1 MVYLKTI
8 SVWLSDYVRNAQRL
22 KEKQQRYK
30 ELENISPEQIN
41 LKHEKLSGTNKIH
54 NPTENRALMLAEL
67 KGDIERLQ
75 NSKEF
80 IDYSITKLK
89 PLEQK
94 VIMERYLNP
103 EPLSWSDISK
113 RVDRSERQCITIRN
127 KAIEKI
133 ERELF

>member
-1 MVYLKTI
+1 MVYLKAV
-8 SVWLSDYVRNAQRL
+8 SLWLSDYVRNAQRL
-22 KEKQQRYK
+22 KEKQQRYN
-30 ELENISPEQIN
+30 ELEKISPERVN
-41 LKHEKLSGTNKIH
+41 LQHEKLSGTNKIH
-54 NPTENRALMLAEL
+54 NPTETRALMLAEL

-89 PLEQK
+89 PLEQQ
-94 VIMERYLNP
+94 VIIQRYLNP

-127 KAIEKI
+127 RAIEKI